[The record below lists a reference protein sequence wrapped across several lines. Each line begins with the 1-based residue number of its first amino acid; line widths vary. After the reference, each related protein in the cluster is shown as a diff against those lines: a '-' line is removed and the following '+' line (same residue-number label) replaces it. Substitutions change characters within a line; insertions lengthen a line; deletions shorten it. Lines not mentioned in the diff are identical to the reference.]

1 MTVVQDRAAIAMGK
15 WADEQD
21 KARRFHDIGDEAGER
36 LCLDQAKVYSHLAIY
51 LFNVTPEFRCD

>member
-1 MTVVQDRAAIAMGK
+1 MGK